1 MRDGKT
7 GAAGS
12 GRGPTAAAPMRDGA
26 ALGRVLARID
36 GRGYASYKQLAGQWR
51 LGALR
56 LAVDHVQVDP
66 YAPPSRMRLIVDAAT
81 AGLPADLIDDAV
93 GRTGAADF
101 LTRGFAR
108 VAHRLVPEPVGTGG
122 SGLVSIGRPGQE
134 VLERTGV
141 VIAAD
146 RVEARIDVGLPASGR
161 RIRGHR
167 AAELLTDV
175 LPRIADASLLHAN
188 LDRGALREHVTLLRD
203 QERLRSLLPERG
215 LVAFI
220 ADGAILPRR
229 AGDCDLPLTGDAVV
243 PFVSPRS
250 LRVAFDLPSGRR
262 VTGMGVPEGVSVIVG
277 GGYHGKS
284 TLLRAIERGVYP
296 HIAGDG
302 REWVITRP
310 DAVTV
315 RAEDGRAVTGV
326 DISPFIAGL
335 PSGAD
340 TRSFSTTNAS
350 GSTSQAANLVEAV
363 GAGASTLLID
373 EDTSATNF
381 MIRDEHMRALIPAD
395 QEPITPFIDR
405 VRPLFTEL
413 GVSTILVAGGSGAF
427 FDVADLVIAI
437 NRYVPS
443 DVTERAR
450 ELAGAPVREPT
461 TASGVGAPGAGAS
474 GAPGVL
480 GASPPGARRA
490 VLRPSGTT
498 TPARARGRTSIHY
511 GRDTIDLA
519 AVAQLVDAAQ
529 TQAVAHALDRLSGV
543 LGGREGLSDA
553 IDELLRRIDR
563 DGLDWL
569 SPHRGHPGH
578 LARPRRHELH
588 AAVNRCRGLR
598 VRPAR
603 EIAG

>member
-1 MRDGKT
+1 M
-7 GAAGS
+7 
-12 GRGPTAAAPMRDGA
+12 
-26 ALGRVLARID
+26 
-36 GRGYASYKQLAGQWR
+36 
-51 LGALR
+51 
-56 LAVDHVQVDP
+56 
-66 YAPPSRMRLIVDAAT
+66 
-81 AGLPADLIDDAV
+81 
-93 GRTGAADF
+93 
-101 LTRGFAR
+101 
-108 VAHRLVPEPVGTGG
+108 
-122 SGLVSIGRPGQE
+122 
-134 VLERTGV
+134 
-141 VIAAD
+141 
-146 RVEARIDVGLPASGR
+146 
-161 RIRGHR
+161 
-167 AAELLTDV
+167 
-175 LPRIADASLLHAN
+175 
-188 LDRGALREHVTLLRD
+188 
-203 QERLRSLLPERG
+203 
-215 LVAFI
+215 
-220 ADGAILPRR
+220 
-229 AGDCDLPLTGDAVV
+229 
-243 PFVSPRS
+243 
-250 LRVAFDLPSGRR
+250 
-262 VTGMGVPEGVSVIVG
+262 
-277 GGYHGKS
+277 
-284 TLLRAIERGVYP
+284 
-296 HIAGDG
+296 
-302 REWVITRP
+302 ITRP

-381 MIRDEHMRALIPAD
+381 MIRDERMRALIPAD

-461 TASGVGAPGAGAS
+461 TASEAGAPGA
-474 GAPGVL
+474 PGVLAAL